1 VCGLDRSDRV
11 VGTAQSDLGRGETTA
26 QIERKFGGAA

>member
-11 VGTAQSDLGRGETTA
+11 VGTAQSDLGRGATTG
-26 QIERKFGGAA
+26 QIKRKFGGVA